1 MIPLALNELHPAPG
15 SRKNRKRVG
24 RGPGSG
30 RGKTSGRGHKG
41 QRARSGGVAVIHK
54 WKEGGQMPLQRRVP
68 KRGFTN
74 IFREEFQVVN
84 VTALNKC
91 QPGAV
96 TPETMMNLGLI
107 KSTRRPV
114 KILGVGTLEN
124 ALQVKASAFS
134 KTAREKIEAAGGKI
148 EVI

>member
-30 RGKTSGRGHKG
+30 YGKTSGRGHKG

-74 IFREEFQVVN
+74 VFKEEFQVVN
-84 VTALNKC
+84 VTSLNKC
-91 QPGAV
+91 QAGEV

-124 ALQVKASAFS
+124 ALMVKASAFS